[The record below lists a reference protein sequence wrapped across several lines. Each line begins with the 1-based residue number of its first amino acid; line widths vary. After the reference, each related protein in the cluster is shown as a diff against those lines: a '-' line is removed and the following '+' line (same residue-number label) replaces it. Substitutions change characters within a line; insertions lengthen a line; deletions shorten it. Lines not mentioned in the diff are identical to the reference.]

1 MIGPGS
7 MAVSMLGTA
16 GQELARLRKIAAVI
30 GKYGYAEF
38 VRRSPELP
46 GDLQTQDFDSP
57 ESGNASPR
65 RFRLMLEELGPTFI
79 KFGQLLSARPDL
91 VSREYVDAL
100 RTLQDQ
106 CEPLPF
112 SKIHE
117 VIEDA
122 LGQPIEARFDRI
134 EEQPLAT
141 ASIAQVHRGRT
152 KEGQRVVIKV
162 RRPGIV
168 EQVRRDIDLLYRIAR
183 LLDAVVAESDL
194 AEPVGIVRE
203 FDRALAEELNFQ
215 NEAAN
220 IREFAAL
227 HRARSDILIPEV
239 IDRLSS
245 SSVLTMTELD
255 GVPFSRLP
263 EDADRRAIAER
274 LVREAFDQVF
284 IDGVFHADPHPG
296 NLMYCG
302 RGQYGILDLGLL
314 GRLTPDMQETLVALA
329 LAVAVRDADTVART
343 LYRLGRST
351 ERVDLAAL
359 RRDTEDLFSRYLD
372 RSIQDVDSAVMAQ
385 EILNLGMK
393 HRLRI
398 PPEYTMLGRAGA
410 TVEGIV
416 RELHPEIDVGEVAR
430 PYAERLLVERMLPED
445 LEGGVYRTLLQ
456 LQGLSQ
462 DVPLQVSQ
470 ILSDLSTGRFRID
483 VTGREL
489 ERLTNSLLMSATTLA
504 GAILGGAFIVG
515 SFIGMAQLEWTLFG
529 VPLVG
534 LVGAAIGG
542 FVMAWV
548 AGYILLRPR
557 LEKISVLRFITRR
570 RSRES

>member
-1 MIGPGS
+1 
-7 MAVSMLGTA
+7 MLGTA

-46 GDLQTQDFDSP
+46 DDLDTQDFGP
-57 ESGNASPR
+57 AATENASPR

-79 KFGQLLSARPDL
+79 KFGQLLSSRPDL
-91 VSREYVDAL
+91 ISRDYVEEL
-100 RTLQDQ
+100 KTLQDR
-106 CEPLPF
+106 CESLPF
-112 SKIHE
+112 SKIRE
-117 VIEDA
+117 VIEGA
-122 LGQPIEARFDRI
+122 FGQPVETLFERL
-134 EEQPLAT
+134 EEEPLAT

-152 KEGQRVVIKV
+152 KDGRRVVIKV
-162 RRPGIV
+162 RRPGIS
-168 EQVRRDIDLLYRIAR
+168 EQIRRDIDLLYRLAR
-183 LLDAVVAESDL
+183 LLDAVVAESEL
-194 AEPVGIVRE
+194 TEPVGIVRE
-203 FDRALAEELNFQ
+203 FDRALSQELNFQ

-220 IREFAAL
+220 IREFASL
-227 HRARSDILIPEV
+227 HRTRTEIVLPQV

-245 SSVLTMTELD
+245 SDVLTMTELS

-263 EDADRRAIAER
+263 DGVDKPAIAER
-274 LVREAFDQVF
+274 IVQEAFDQVF
-284 IDGVFHADPHPG
+284 VDGVFHADPHPG

-302 RGQYGILDLGLL
+302 PGRYGILDLGLL
-314 GRLTPDMQETLVALA
+314 GRLTPDMQENLVVLA

-343 LYRLGRST
+343 LYRLSRST
-351 ERVDLAAL
+351 ERVDLAGI
-359 RRDTEDLFSRYLD
+359 RRDTEHLFSRYLD
-372 RSIQDVDSAVMAQ
+372 RSIKDVDSVLVAQ

-398 PPEYTMLGRAGA
+398 PPEYTMLGRASA
-410 TVEGIV
+410 TLEGIV
-416 RELHPEIDVGEVAR
+416 RELHPDLDIGEVVR
-430 PYAERLLVERMLPED
+430 PYAERLLVERMAPED
-445 LEGGVYRTLLQ
+445 VQGGVYRALLQ

-470 ILSDLSTGRFRID
+470 ILSDLSSGRFRVD
-483 VTGREL
+483 VTGQEL
-489 ERLTNSLLMSATTLA
+489 ARLTNSILMSATTVA

-534 LVGAAIGG
+534 LIGAAIGAT
-542 FVMAWV
+542 VMFWL

-557 LEKISVLRFITRR
+557 LGKISVLRLITRR
-570 RSRES
+570 RPRDP